1 MIDKIIE
8 GIISLIKG
16 MLVTLKYFI
25 LSPVTLQYPK
35 VKWRIPDRYRGV
47 LTLLIDEK
55 TNAHKCISCLSC
67 VRICPNH
74 CLELEFK
81 VDENKLKQSG
91 NSAPAG
97 KRQPVKFTINLGRCM
112 FCGLCV
118 EACPT
123 HALEMNKEY
132 ELAVY
137 SVDKFTKSLLG

>member
-25 LSPVTLQYPK
+25 LSPVTMQYPK
-35 VKWRIPDRYRGV
+35 VKWQMPDRYRGV
-47 LTLLIDEK
+47 LTLVTDNG
-55 TNAHKCISCLSC
+55 THKCISCLSC

-74 CLELEFK
+74 CLEHEFN
-81 VDENKLKQSG
+81 VDENK
-91 NSAPAG
+91 
-97 KRQPVKFTINLGRCM
+97 KRQPVKFTINLGRCV

-123 HALEMNKEY
+123 DALEMNKEY

-137 SVDKFTKSLLG
+137 SVDKFTKSLL

>member
-25 LSPVTLQYPK
+25 LRPATMQYPK
-35 VKWRIPDRYRGV
+35 AKWRLPDRYRGA
-47 LTLLIDEK
+47 LSLILDEK
-55 TNAHKCISCLSC
+55 TGTHKCISCLSC

-74 CLELEFK
+74 CLEHKFK
-81 VDENKLKQSG
+81 VDENK
-91 NSAPAG
+91 
-97 KRQPVKFTINLGRCM
+97 KRQVEEFTINLGRCM

-123 HALEMNKEY
+123 DALEMNKEY

-137 SVDKFTKSLLG
+137 SVDKFTRSLI